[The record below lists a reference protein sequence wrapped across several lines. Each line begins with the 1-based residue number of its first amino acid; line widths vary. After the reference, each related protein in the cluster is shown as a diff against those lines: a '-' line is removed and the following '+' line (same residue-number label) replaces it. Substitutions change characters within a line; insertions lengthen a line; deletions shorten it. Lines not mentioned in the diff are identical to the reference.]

1 VTSLDVA
8 IVTRNRRE
16 LVLEALASVLPQLAR
31 EDGLLVVDDGS
42 TDGTADA
49 VRAWLAASRP
59 AGRLVPGAG
68 KGVSAARNLVLAEAT
83 AEVVCCLDDDV
94 LAEPGWLDALRRAW
108 ASAPAETGCV
118 GGPMLP
124 EWGAPRPAWLVDRLL
139 DVVAVL
145 DLGPEPRVL
154 DGVPRTGLVWGG
166 NMSLRVEAARAAGGF
181 RPEYGVAP
189 HAPWNYGEDED
200 LETRLAAAGFAT
212 RWEPA
217 AAVRHRIPPER
228 LTTAYFR
235 SRYRDRARFQ
245 LAHGAGRARGAEQL
259 ARGLARWAVLSA
271 RRHPEAPNALFTA
284 SYGLALLTARR
295 PRLEALPPAGRSA
308 ASS

>member
-1 VTSLDVA
+1 LTPLDVA

-16 LVLEALASVLPQLAR
+16 IVVGALASVLPQLAP

-49 VRAWLAASRP
+49 VRAWLAANRP
-59 AGRLVPGAG
+59 AGRLVAGAG
-68 KGVSAARNLVLAEAT
+68 EGVSSARNLVLAHA
-83 AEVVCCLDDDV
+83 AADVVCCLDDDV
-94 LAEPGWLDALRRAW
+94 LAEPGWLAALRRAW
-108 ASAPAETGCV
+108 EDAPAETSCV

-124 EWGAPRPAWLVDRLL
+124 EWGGPRPAWLVDRLL

-145 DLGPEPRVL
+145 DLGPEPRTL
-154 DGVPRTGLVWGG
+154 DGAPRTGFVWGG
-166 NMSLRVEAARAAGGF
+166 NMSRRVEAARAAGGF
-181 RPEYGVAP
+181 RTDHGVSP

-200 LETRLAAAGFAT
+200 LQTRLAAAGFAT
-212 RWEPA
+212 RWEPV

-235 SRYRDRARFQ
+235 RRYRDRARFR
-245 LAHGAGRARGAEQL
+245 LAHGAGRARGAAEL

-295 PRLEALPPAGRSA
+295 PRLEGLPPAGRGGARS
-308 ASS
+308 